1 MFGWSGSL
9 GCDAG
14 LPVYAE
20 PEKERCPPSAPTQ
33 LDFPVYHLPELA
45 HNGAETPLARLNEV
59 LASIRRP
66 QDINPQKFEA
76 LNLRL
81 ESDVPA
87 ARIVRQSGL
96 KTAPPLPWEN
106 TSARSSPVDED
117 GTPILMD
124 NENPYPSRDRFE
136 LLQSEMLLDNDD
148 AFREVARLP
157 PREGRDRVRVTHTRK
172 FWTGLER
179 MAQYWDT
186 SLDDYF
192 ERPASPPPT
201 QDDELMQTD
210 EETRVPENF
219 PIPEIRMDVDDDMN
233 LDDVSQE
240 QAPADSQPAPR
251 DEEPKIVTRYKG
263 RRVGAGSE
271 MPEDAR
277 DETIRALTE
286 MAAWPFGCQVA
297 LPIAPPKLATKTVLF
312 PVRQT
317 FVAARSPKDRQ
328 LARSGVM
335 EGPVFAAQC
344 RPETSFRGPE
354 DTPGESI
361 GDVCDLL
368 REVGA
373 MLLTAQER
381 ARQGATEVR
390 PGEGQWWTTVPRW
403 GGAPNHA
410 DGLHG
415 EDDASSSESGNA
427 RKRHQIEHPFLAMRR
442 PSLVRKLSNNSKWKI
457 VEPGPS
463 LWDRRMR
470 YIQIGKPIESPFDDI
485 YMLSSINHHLAILHL
500 RVHRRY
506 LEMITHGCSDYPPV
520 SDGDQPWQVLQ
531 LRRTKWGF
539 GASSITFYGNSPCR
553 SSISTDICSVRVF
566 ETQTTVAT
574 LRSGHTELKAGSTT
588 SSMHIKQPA
597 PHNALFMLDLQ
608 KDQQASDCGSSRSLP
623 TPSTCSFPSP
633 TVRLPSVVKNKL
645 CRYPQED

>member
-9 GCDAG
+9 G
-14 LPVYAE
+14 LPVSAA

-33 LDFPVYHLPELA
+33 LDFPVYHVPDLA
-45 HNGAETPLARLNEV
+45 ENGSKTSLARLNEV

-87 ARIVRQSGL
+87 ARIVRQSGP

-106 TSARSSPVDED
+106 MSARSSPVDED

-136 LLQSEMLLDNDD
+136 LLQSELLLDNDD

-157 PREGRDRVRVTHTRK
+157 PQEGRDRVRVTHTRK

-192 ERPASPPPT
+192 ERPASPPPNEG
-201 QDDELMQTD
+201 DEHMQMD
-210 EETRVPENF
+210 EEPQALKYPDV
-219 PIPEIRMDVDDDMN
+219 PEIRMDVDGGTPEEE
-233 LDDVSQE
+233 L
-240 QAPADSQPAPR
+240 ADTPSGSR
-251 DEEPKIVTRYKG
+251 DPEPEIVTRYKG
-263 RRVGAGSE
+263 RRIGSGSE

-297 LPIAPPKLATKTVLF
+297 LPIAPPKLVAKTVLF

-335 EGPVFAAQC
+335 EGPVFTAQC

-354 DTPGESI
+354 DTPGESV

-410 DGLHG
+410 DGDGHGQG
-415 EDDASSSESGNA
+415 EDDASSVELGNA
-427 RKRHQIEHPFLAMRR
+427 RKRHQIEHPFLALRR

-506 LEMITHGCSDYPPV
+506 LEMITHGRSDFPPV

-531 LRRTKWGF
+531 LRRTKWYDLFDAEDRLEVFKGIW
-539 GASSITFYGNSPCR
+539 GTFHYL
-553 SSISTDICSVRVF
+553 
-566 ETQTTVAT
+566 
-574 LRSGHTELKAGSTT
+574 LR
-588 SSMHIKQPA
+588 
-597 PHNALFMLDLQ
+597 
-608 KDQQASDCGSSRSLP
+608 QQ
-623 TPSTCSFPSP
+623 PSP
-633 TVRLPSVVKNKL
+633 FQHLN
-645 CRYPQED
+645 